1 MTYFMLSQN
10 IVKKWVTEDINDSG
24 MVTVV
29 TNQVSNDNSIS
40 QHYVWWTLT
49 TATALTK

>member
-10 IVKKWVTEDINDSG
+10 IVKKWVTDDINDGG

-29 TNQVSNDNSIS
+29 TNLVSNDNSIS
-40 QHYVWWTLT
+40 QHYAW
-49 TATALTK
+49 

>member
-10 IVKKWVTEDINDSG
+10 IVKKWVTDDINDSG

-29 TNQVSNDNSIS
+29 NKPGI
-40 QHYVWWTLT
+40 
-49 TATALTK
+49 K